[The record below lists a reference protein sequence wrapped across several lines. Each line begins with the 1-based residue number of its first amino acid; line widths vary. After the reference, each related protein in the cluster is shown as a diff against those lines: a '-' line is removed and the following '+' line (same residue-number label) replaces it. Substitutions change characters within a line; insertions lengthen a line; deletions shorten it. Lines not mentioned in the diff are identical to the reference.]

1 MQAPFSDSVCLK
13 EGSKPPVP
21 CKPPGTACPSPGTA
35 SHSEGF
41 VQVTGR
47 VLISV
52 KGRLPCFLSLPAVS
66 VRVGGAAFRWAERS
80 AVFVPLLFPPSHV
93 LGGCCQQLSSPG
105 HPGLQGYCLS
115 VPFLGVCASLRCGRT
130 NKGRD
135 IKTIKSLRVLRV
147 LRPLKTIKRLPK
159 LKVMSSISCLTSSSP
174 LPWEQG
180 PPQ

>member
-1 MQAPFSDSVCLK
+1 ML
-13 EGSKPPVP
+13 PVP
-21 CKPPGTACPSPGTA
+21 CKPPGTACPSPSTV
-35 SHSEGF
+35 SHSQGF
-41 VQVTGR
+41 VEVAGR
-47 VLISV
+47 VLIP
-52 KGRLPCFLSLPAVS
+52 GRRGLPCFPSLPAVS
-66 VRVGGAAFRWAERS
+66 ARVGGAAFRWAERS
-80 AVFVPLLFPPSHV
+80 AMFVPLLFPSPHV
-93 LGGCCQQLSSPG
+93 LGGCCRQFSSPG

-115 VPFLGVCASLRCGRT
+115 VLFLGACASLRHGRT

-159 LKVMSSISCLTSSSP
+159 LKVSSSISCPTSSSP